1 MTACSMRSSLYS
13 CSRPQGTGLGYRG
26 ETKVALRGSIFPPR
40 AQASRHV
47 ARPAHPRPR
56 PDTSLRPYPGLS
68 AYESPTYCGVCHVCI
83 YCSTTCQ
90 RHAIFA
96 QILTCNHTRC
106 HSDRRLRIGPGHCA
120 RGMLPFDTY
129 LMTVQNLGCRPYAVL
144 EL

>member
-26 ETKVALRGSIFPPR
+26 EKKSRCAPQSSLLTRRPHATLRAPPAR
-40 AQASRHV
+40 AH
-47 ARPAHPRPR
+47 ARIHPLGHIP
-56 PDTSLRPYPGLS
+56 

-83 YCSTTCQ
+83 YCSTTCR